1 MPTSTVPYEV
11 LFDFTNDTNDLV
23 TVQPIAQNDGIS
35 SRGAILLMKEGDNVS
50 LVLTAGCTYQY
61 ALQHRSKKAYI
72 SLNNL
77 VKGAYMAR
85 LALYYF
91 RDIFRNFTI
100 DAATSSPWSER
111 QLHHQ

>member
-72 SLNNL
+72 SVRTWQDLL
-77 VKGAYMAR
+77 CTTSVIFSGTLPSTR
-85 LALYYF
+85 LQAAHGV
-91 RDIFRNFTI
+91 NVSCTI
-100 DAATSSPWSER
+100 SRE
-111 QLHHQ
+111 